1 MRLQN
6 KVVLVTAST
15 RGIGLAC
22 VKACAKEGAAVY
34 MAARNLA
41 RARETADAL
50 NREGAR
56 VNCVFQDAEKPE
68 TFSFMVEG
76 DGHTTFTDD
85 WHGECSVP
93 VEAIEGYRAKHG
105 YRPEKGP
112 QPIFL
117 ASGPAFKPGAVVE
130 NAHVIDEAPTLA
142 AVLGQTLPQ
151 ADGRV
156 LTELLA

>member
-1 MRLQN
+1 MEE
-6 KVVLVTAST
+6 T
-15 RGIGLAC
+15 
-22 VKACAKEGAAVY
+22 KEIYGTY
-34 MAARNLA
+34 
-41 RARETADAL
+41 
-50 NREGAR
+50 G
-56 VNCVFQDAEKPE
+56 

-117 ASGPAFKPGAVVE
+117 ASGPAFKPGAVVA
-130 NAHVIDEAPTLA
+130 NAHVTDEAPTLA

-156 LTELLA
+156 LTELLV